1 MNNCN
6 YGRCA
11 SCGQMI
17 IWVKTTSGKT
27 MPCDA
32 EIITY
37 KKQKGGKERI
47 VTLNGEV
54 HSGEIVEARVTDA
67 TGIGYISHFATCPNA
82 KKHRK

>member
-6 YGRCA
+6 YGRCR

-27 MPCDA
+27 MPCDT

-47 VTLNGEV
+47 P
-54 HSGEIVEARVTDA
+54 I
-67 TGIGYISHFATCPNA
+67 
-82 KKHRK
+82 